1 MTTSATAT
9 MPHRSPP
16 GRTLATALVLLS
28 GLAFLFP
35 VPADAQSYFGRNK
48 VQYETFDFEVLSTP
62 HFDIYFYPEEAEAVE
77 DMARMSERWYE
88 RFARNFQHEFEQPKP
103 LILYADHP
111 DFQQTNTLQG
121 AIGEGTGGVTESLKN
136 RVIMPLTGSYADND
150 HVLGH
155 ELVHAFQYNVAQ
167 SRSGT
172 GIRGMARLPLWL
184 VEGMAEYLS
193 VGREDPLTAMW
204 LRDAIRRDD
213 LPTIQQMTRGTTY
226 FPYRFGQALWAYIGG
241 TYGDQ
246 AVIDLYRNSLRR
258 GWEPSVRAVLGVSSD
273 TLSVRW
279 RESVEDNY
287 LPLLEDRTPPEEA
300 GTVLLAPETGAG
312 QQNVSPSLSPDG
324 RYVAFLSEKDLFS
337 IDLFLADARTGEIV
351 RTLSSASSDP
361 HFDALRF
368 IDSSVTWS
376 PDASRLAFVVFANG
390 DNQLVTVGTE
400 DGDVERRYAV
410 PEVGAIQ
417 NPAWSPDGS
426 SIVFTGIHGGVS
438 DLFMLDV
445 ESGAVTQLTDDKHAD
460 FQPAWSPDGDAVV
473 FSSDRGP
480 ETDFDRLTYSKFQL
494 AFLDLTTGEVS
505 HLPVF
510 GNVRHS
516 EPQFSPD
523 GESLYF
529 VSDQDGFSDIYRLR
543 LATGEV
549 FRVTRVATGVSGI
562 TPMSPSM
569 SVASGTG
576 TLAFSLFNEREF
588 HIYTLDRQSAESD
601 QVTVARTEAA
611 PGRLLPPPEPRGMSR
626 VAAYLEDPLTGLP
639 AQGAYTAADAQE
651 YDSDLSLDIVGT
663 PSIGVGNDAFGTYA
677 SGGAAAFFSDMLG
690 DRRLAVSLLAQGT
703 LKDIGGQVFYSNMKN
718 RYNWGVGGGR
728 TPYIYGFQQLIQSG
742 NQTILRQT
750 IQRIYVDEAMGM
762 LAYPFSRTRRIE
774 ATAGFTRYSFDIE
787 ERNFVYGGG
796 YFETDPAAP
805 PALNLGR
812 GSLAFV
818 HDNSFTGF
826 TSPVRGGR
834 YRLEAGGYT
843 GTVSFATALVDWRR
857 YFNPTQALTFAFR
870 GLHYGRYLGDASGN
884 TEELENETFFRPNF
898 LGYETLIRGYAWESF
913 STSECTEY
921 QTPSGVTSC
930 AELDRL
936 FGHRIGVA
944 NFEVRV
950 PLTGTDRY
958 GLFDFAYVPIDIL
971 AFADAGV
978 AWDDSRPVDLDW
990 SRDSASRIPV
1000 FSAGVSSRINVLG
1013 ALILEIYYAYPF
1025 QRPQKGWH
1033 WGFNLAPGW

>member
-1 MTTSATAT
+1 MKTCVPAATPLRTS
-9 MPHRSPP
+9 S
-16 GRTLATALVLLS
+16 TALIVLS
-28 GLAFLFP
+28 GVAFLFP
-35 VPADAQSYFGRNK
+35 APADAQYFGRNK
-48 VQYETFDFEVLSTP
+48 VQYETFDFDVLRTP
-62 HFDIYFYPEEAEAVE
+62 HFDIHFYPEEAEAVE

-88 RFARNFQHEFEQPKP
+88 RFARNFQHEFEERKP

-111 DFQQTNTLQG
+111 DFQQTNTLRG

-155 ELVHAFQYNVAQ
+155 ELVHAFQYNLAQ

-172 GIRGMARLPLWL
+172 GIRGLSRLPLWL

-204 LRDAIRRDD
+204 LRDAVRRDD
-213 LPTIQQMTRGTTY
+213 LPTIEQMTQGTTY

-246 AVIDLYRNSLRR
+246 AVIDLYRSSLRG
-258 GWEPSVRAVLGVSSD
+258 GWEPSIRNVLGISSD

-279 RESVEDNY
+279 RESVEDLY
-287 LPLLEDRTPPEEA
+287 EPLLEDRTPPEEA

-351 RTLSSASSDP
+351 RTLSSAASDP

-376 PDASRLAFVVFANG
+376 PDASRLAFVVFADG
-390 DNQLVTVGTE
+390 DNQLVTVSTE
-400 DGDVERRYAV
+400 DGDVIRRYSV

-438 DLFMLDV
+438 DLFVLDM
-445 ESGAVTQLTDDKHAD
+445 ESGDVTQLTDDRHAD
-460 FQPAWSPDGDAVV
+460 FQPSWSPDGDAVV

-480 ETDFDRLTYSKFQL
+480 ETDFDRLTYSEFQL

-510 GNVRHS
+510 GDVRHS

-601 QVTVARTEAA
+601 QVTVAQTDAA
-611 PGRLLPPPEPRGMSR
+611 PGRLLPPPEPRDMSR
-626 VAAYLEDPLTGLP
+626 VAAYLNDPLTGLP
-639 AQGAYTAADAQE
+639 ARGAYTAADAEE

-663 PSIGVGNDAFGTYA
+663 PSVGVGNDAFGTYA
-677 SGGAAAFFSDMLG
+677 AGGAAAYFSDMLG
-690 DRRLAVSLLAQGT
+690 DRQLGVSLIAQGT
-703 LKDIGGQVFYSNMKN
+703 LKDIGGQVFYSNLKN

-728 TPYIYGFQQLIQSG
+728 TPYIWGFQTFGETEDGQAAYQ
-742 NQTILRQT
+742 QV

-762 LAYPFSRTRRIE
+762 VAYPFSRTRRIE
-774 ATAGFTRYSFDIE
+774 AAGGFTRYSFDVE
-787 ERNFVYGGG
+787 RRNFLLNNQGFIIGQVNEDL
-796 YFETDPAAP
+796 ETP

-812 GSLAFV
+812 GSVAFV

-826 TSPVRGGR
+826 TSPVRGAR
-834 YRLEAGGYT
+834 YRIEAGGYT
-843 GTVSFATALVDWRR
+843 GSVNFATALLDWRR
-857 YFNPTQALTFAFR
+857 YFNPTPALTFAVR
-870 GLHYGRYLGDASGN
+870 GMHYGRYLGDASGN
-884 TEELENETFFRPNF
+884 TEQLETETFFRPNF

-913 STSECTEY
+913 SNGECT
-921 QTPSGVTSC
+921 TNSVGSC

-944 NFEVRV
+944 NIEMRV

-978 AWDDSRPVDLDW
+978 AWDDSRPVDLSW
-990 SRDSASRIPV
+990 STTSAQRIPV

-1013 ALILEIYYAYPF
+1013 ALILEVYYAYPF
-1025 QRPQKGWH
+1025 QRPDKGWH